1 MTRRSIKWRH
11 SREDDPDFKASFE
24 KVIMEISLSSD
35 DNCLGQSRNV
45 EKQYF
50 INHKESVRQNV
61 LMIQKGLRILPKGK
75 ESAILDIGTSP
86 MTFVYRKCF
95 PNVRMFTI
103 DLTSLLADRCH
114 KNRIEHCVCD
124 LLKDEI
130 PFSPDQ
136 MDMVVFTEV
145 FEHLNT
151 GPGKVFSEIKKILR
165 AGGILVFSLPNIA
178 MLSKRIKAIM
188 GKAVLDPVYRV
199 YKEEK
204 SASSHGD
211 GIWVHGFGHVREYT
225 MAETIDIVHHYG
237 FNVLM
242 TRSADTHISLP
253 KGASIL
259 RHVMN
264 PLYRVASSIVPN
276 SGMINIV
283 LAKKR

>member
-130 PFSPDQ
+130 PFSPGQ

-151 GPGKVFSEIKKILR
+151 GPGKAFSEIKKFLEREGFWSFLFQISR
-165 AGGILVFSLPNIA
+165 CSANA
-178 MLSKRIKAIM
+178 SKRLWGRRCSIRCIECTKRKSRRLHM
-188 GKAVLDPVYRV
+188 GTESGSTVSVMCG
-199 YKEEK
+199 
-204 SASSHGD
+204 S
-211 GIWVHGFGHVREYT
+211 
-225 MAETIDIVHHYG
+225 
-237 FNVLM
+237 
-242 TRSADTHISLP
+242 TRWP
-253 KGASIL
+253 RQSIL
-259 RHVMN
+259 
-264 PLYRVASSIVPN
+264 SIT
-276 SGMINIV
+276 MD
-283 LAKKR
+283 LMF

>member
-130 PFSPDQ
+130 PFSPGQ

-165 AGGILVFSLPNIA
+165 AGGILVFSLPKYRDA
-178 MLSKRIKAIM
+178 QQTHQSDYGEGGARSGVSSVQR
-188 GKAVLDPVYRV
+188 GKVGVFTWGRNLGPRFRSCAGV
-199 YKEEK
+199 
-204 SASSHGD
+204 HD
-211 GIWVHGFGHVREYT
+211 GRDNRYCP
-225 MAETIDIVHHYG
+225 
-237 FNVLM
+237 
-242 TRSADTHISLP
+242 SLW
-253 KGASIL
+253 I
-259 RHVMN
+259 
-264 PLYRVASSIVPN
+264 
-276 SGMINIV
+276 
-283 LAKKR
+283 